1 MITDIIMAF
10 LIAMLMNM
18 GNKYLKQI
26 MIFVCCVTIIIVYFI
41 NNFQINFIGEIDFGI
56 WVAFVIMFDIALTFA
71 KERIKKYIKE

>member
-18 GNKYLKQI
+18 GNKYFKQI

-56 WVAFVIMFDIALTFA
+56 WVAFVIVFDIALTFA

>member
-10 LIAMLMNM
+10 LMAMLMNM

-26 MIFVCCVTIIIVYFI
+26 MIFVCCITIIITYFI

-56 WVAFVIMFDIALTFA
+56 WLIFIIMFDITLTFTG
-71 KERIKKYIKE
+71 KRIKKHIKE

>member
-1 MITDIIMAF
+1 MIADIIIAF
-10 LIAMLMNM
+10 LMAMLMNM
-18 GNKYLKQI
+18 SNKYLKQI

-56 WVAFVIMFDIALTFA
+56 WLSFIIVFDIALTFA